1 MVVAWIVGWQ
11 LIEKCATAT
20 SSCCLGGYGY
30 AQLLRRR
37 TDNEGGGVEDQTA
50 HPICS
55 FSAHTLLLG

>member
-1 MVVAWIVGWQ
+1 MVVAWIQGWQ
-11 LIEKCATAT
+11 LIKKCATAT

-37 TDNEGGGVEDQTA
+37 TDEGGGVEDQTA

-55 FSAHTLLLG
+55 FSGHTPVLV